1 MKLSQAF
8 LVTQRDN
15 PRDAEIV
22 SHQLMSRANLIK
34 KHGAGLYSYLP
45 FLTKSY
51 HKLTQII
58 REELDAIGWQEIIM
72 PFVTPAELWKETGRW
87 DLFQGLM
94 LQFKDRK
101 KNDFCLGPTHEEVVT
116 DIVRSQVN
124 SHKQLPLT
132 LYQMTPKFRDET
144 RPRFGLMRAREF
156 VMMDGYSFHPNREDL
171 DKHYEI
177 VAGAYEKIFN
187 RCGLK
192 FARVEADT
200 GAIGG
205 TGSHEYQ
212 VLAGSGEDAIL
223 ICPSCRYAANVEK
236 AETPKSELSV
246 PEIKKIAE
254 AKLEEIETPT
264 QKTIDDVSRFLGVQK
279 SQNIKTLVYKF
290 NTQANPKEF
299 KLVVSF
305 VLGHRELNLVKLKS
319 ALTQMG
325 ENPLD
330 IVVANEEDIKK
341 LFSCDPGFLGPRK
354 APVEGCVQVFDS
366 ELVGLNNLV
375 CGANRNGYHLKGLS
389 LVRDVESFQPSRI
402 KDIVNATS
410 GDPCPKCFG
419 KGKLELHRG
428 IEVGHIFKLGDKYSK
443 AMDAKFQNDS
453 KTTQIIEMGTYGIGV
468 TRILAACIEQNHDA
482 DGMIWPVALAPYQVA
497 IVALGGVQ
505 DAEVA
510 RISEQIYSEFKKRRI
525 DVVLDDRD
533 LSPGVKF
540 KDCELLGI
548 PYRIVVGKKGL
559 QAGELEFGIRRDK
572 SKKSLPFAASDIEGF
587 VKGFVNSIDL

>member
-1 MKLSQAF
+1 
-8 LVTQRDN
+8 
-15 PRDAEIV
+15 
-22 SHQLMSRANLIK
+22 
-34 KHGAGLYSYLP
+34 
-45 FLTKSY
+45 
-51 HKLTQII
+51 
-58 REELDAIGWQEIIM
+58 
-72 PFVTPAELWKETGRW
+72 
-87 DLFQGLM
+87 
-94 LQFKDRK
+94 
-101 KNDFCLGPTHEEVVT
+101 
-116 DIVRSQVN
+116 
-124 SHKQLPLT
+124 
-132 LYQMTPKFRDET
+132 
-144 RPRFGLMRAREF
+144 
-156 VMMDGYSFHPNREDL
+156 
-171 DKHYEI
+171 
-177 VAGAYEKIFN
+177 
-187 RCGLK
+187 
-192 FARVEADT
+192 
-200 GAIGG
+200 
-205 TGSHEYQ
+205 
-212 VLAGSGEDAIL
+212 
-223 ICPSCRYAANVEK
+223 
-236 AETPKSELSV
+236 
-246 PEIKKIAE
+246 
-254 AKLEEIETPT
+254 
-264 QKTIDDVSRFLGVQK
+264 
-279 SQNIKTLVYKF
+279 
-290 NTQANPKEF
+290 
-299 KLVVSF
+299 
-305 VLGHRELNLVKLKS
+305 
-319 ALTQMG
+319 
-325 ENPLD
+325 
-330 IVVANEEDIKK
+330 
-341 LFSCDPGFLGPRK
+341 
-354 APVEGCVQVFDS
+354 VQVFDS

-525 DVVLDDRD
+525 DVLLDDRD

-572 SKKSLPFAASDIEGF
+572 SKKSLPFTASDIEGF